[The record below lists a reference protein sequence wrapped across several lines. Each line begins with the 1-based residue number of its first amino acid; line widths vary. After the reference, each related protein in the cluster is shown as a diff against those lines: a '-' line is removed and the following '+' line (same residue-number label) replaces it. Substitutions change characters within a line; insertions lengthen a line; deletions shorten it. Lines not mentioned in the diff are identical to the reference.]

1 MFHSFQR
8 PAGREY
14 TVTIALLAAALI
26 FIPALVAVSQPMIYS
41 PAIGASAVCVTAAW
55 FHWKR
60 SRRVLVS
67 AMIAEREAAK

>member
-41 PAIGASAVCVTAAW
+41 PAIGASAACVTAAW
-55 FHWKR
+55 FNWKR

>member
-1 MFHSFQR
+1 VFQSIQH

-41 PAIGASAVCVTAAW
+41 PAIGASAACVTAAW
-55 FHWKR
+55 FLGKR
-60 SRRVLVS
+60 SRRALVS
-67 AMIAEREAAK
+67 VKIAERGAAK

>member
-1 MFHSFQR
+1 MFHSFER
-8 PAGREY
+8 PEGREY

-60 SRRVLVS
+60 SRRALVS
-67 AMIAEREAAK
+67 AMSAEREAAK